1 MRKRTAQRSQRLLLA
16 ALLLFAC
23 LPLQG
28 CVVAAVGAGIG
39 AMAYG
44 KAQQQKAYTEYRNHT
59 ETLNLQ
65 REKAGLQPK
74 PVLTFKEW
82 NKGNQ

>member
-1 MRKRTAQRSQRLLLA
+1 MKLTAYSGIFA
-16 ALLLFAC
+16 IALITAC

-44 KAQQQKAYTEYRNHT
+44 KAKQQEAYTEYRTQT
-59 ETLNLQ
+59 EKLNFE

-82 NKGNQ
+82 YKGNQ

>member
-1 MRKRTAQRSQRLLLA
+1 MNTKQQPTTRLLA
-16 ALLLFAC
+16 ISLLFAC

-59 ETLNLQ
+59 ENLNLQ

-82 NKGNQ
+82 SKGNQ